1 MQTLRKTTFVSISQ
15 VEATPTSILPT
26 HLVET
31 SATLLLP
38 MSSVMIEPRVS
49 AVFEDM
55 TSSINQLTLQPPLSL
70 AESITTQILSFS
82 KTVPTRATQVPSIAS
97 RDAFMNKEGSSTMLS
112 LLVPTYSESMD
123 TIISP
128 SPTITATGETLLLP
142 LPSSELFL
150 LSETP
155 LLLQTSEL
163 LFDESSLPFPSGLLQ
178 VTTTSMIS
186 NIPAILKQTVSPQP
200 TDIGLTQ
207 SQAIVMSVLPEP
219 SPIIP
224 FPFVS
229 TLFNTPR
236 PSVTSY
242 SGTTLQQTLQL
253 DSSTSLVIKQTTPQP
268 SIPTHVLEES
278 SSLMKLEIQPTIT
291 TTIIRVPVTSS
302 SIVEMT
308 TQLFESV
315 SYSLNSLFPDMTI
328 EMPPKST
335 ISQLFL
341 EKFSLSTTPSTYLPF
356 PTQSISSLPIPG
368 IEPSFSPSLTT
379 SLPLSQFS
387 FLQVEATPTSILPT
401 HLVETSATLLLPMSS
416 VMIEPRVSAVFE
428 DMTSSINQLTLQP
441 PLSLA
446 ESIATQTLLSNQVTN
461 LLQLSVSISTATA
474 RPMTESLPLI
484 SPSSELHPLSESPS
498 LISPGLF
505 EYEGSSTLF
514 PGSLLSNIQP
524 TTLLGLSKTPVPTFS
539 SFPLPPQLF
548 HTSPLEPTST
558 SPPAPS
564 SSSLFEGLASSN
576 NTLMSSSDQVSLS
589 KLLTQNPPRTPV
601 MPTTGVTSVQT
612 EIPPLLNQTNTP
624 FSTQLTAT
632 SSNSAVLIARTSIQ
646 MPTTQLPMLTTHPF
660 LSIFISKSVVQ
671 LISAE
676 VSTSSLSSVDPASVS
691 AQLTITRI
699 HTSFS
704 QSSSRGDTHI
714 PTSVGTIEP
723 TNVLSSTVQVTPSF
737 IRRTSVSAVIS
748 TDIPHMSSSQLMAV
762 PSTTPLV
769 ASPTL
774 VSKTEGP
781 KPISQSP
788 SFTLMTTPGCPQS
801 LQVVYTANHLVDIV
815 LALIVIEH
823 MELVVDRSPR
833 QCRLEQALVKVFDL
847 GLQRLSERSQGTKKR
862 QLQNSGNYTANVSA
876 RM

>member
-1 MQTLRKTTFVSISQ
+1 MRHMQTLSKTTLISISQ
-15 VEATPTSILPT
+15 VEETPTSIRPT
-26 HLVET
+26 PLVES
-31 SATLLLP
+31 SATLLQP
-38 MSSVMIEPRVS
+38 MSSAMIEPQVS

-55 TSSINQLTLQPPLSL
+55 TSSINQLTLQPPLPL

-82 KTVPTRATQVPSIAS
+82 KTVLTRATQVPSMAS
-97 RDAFMNKEGSSTMLS
+97 IDAFMNKEGSSTMLS
-112 LLVPTYSESMD
+112 LLIPITSTYSESMD

-128 SPTITATGETLLLP
+128 SPTITAMGEILLLA
-142 LPSSELFL
+142 LPSSELFH

-163 LFDESSLPFPSGLLQ
+163 MFDKSSLPFPSRLLQ
-178 VTTTSMIS
+178 VTTTSVIS
-186 NIPAILKQTVSPQP
+186 DITAILKQTVSPQP
-200 TDIGLTQ
+200 TDIRLTR
-207 SQAIVMSVLPEP
+207 SQAIVMSVLPES

-229 TLFNTPR
+229 TLFSTPR

-253 DSSTSLVIKQTTPQP
+253 DSSTTLVIKQTTPQP
-268 SIPTHVLEES
+268 STPTRVLEES
-278 SSLMKLEIQPTIT
+278 SSLMKLEIRPTIT
-291 TTIIRVPVTSS
+291 TTITRVPVTSS

-315 SYSLNSLFPDMTI
+315 SYSLNSLFPEVTI

-341 EKFSLSTTPSTYLPF
+341 EKFSLSTTSSTYLSF
-356 PTQSISSLPIPG
+356 PTRSISSLPITG
-368 IEPSFSPSLTT
+368 IEPSFSPSPTT

-387 FLQVEATPTSILPT
+387 FLQVEVTPTSILPT
-401 HLVETSATLLLPMSS
+401 HLVESSATLLLPMSS
-416 VMIEPRVSAVFE
+416 AMIEPQVSAVFE
-428 DMTSSINQLTLQP
+428 DMVSSINQLTLQP
-441 PLSLA
+441 PLPLA
-446 ESIATQTLLSNQVTN
+446 ESITTQILLSNQVTN
-461 LLQLSVSISTATA
+461 LLQISVFISTATA
-474 RPMTESLPLI
+474 RPMTDSLLPL
-484 SPSSELHPLSESPS
+484 PA
-498 LISPGLF
+498 
-505 EYEGSSTLF
+505 
-514 PGSLLSNIQP
+514 
-524 TTLLGLSKTPVPTFS
+524 
-539 SFPLPPQLF
+539 
-548 HTSPLEPTST
+548 ST
-558 SPPAPS
+558 SPPAP

-576 NTLMSSSDQVSLS
+576 NTLMSSSDQVTLS
-589 KLLTQNPPRTPV
+589 NLLTQNPPRTPV
-601 MPTTGVTSVQT
+601 MPTTSVTSVQT
-612 EIPPLLNQTNTP
+612 EIPSLLNQTNTP
-624 FSTQLTAT
+624 FLTQLTAT
-632 SSNSAVLIARTSIQ
+632 SSNSAVSFGRTSIQ

-660 LSIFISKSVVQ
+660 LSVFISKSVVQ

-676 VSTSSLSSVDPASVS
+676 VSTSSLSSIDPASVS

-704 QSSSRGDTHI
+704 QSSSRSDTHL

-723 TNVLSSTVQVTPSF
+723 TNVLNSSVQVTPSL
-737 IRRTSVSAVIS
+737 IRCTSVSAVIS
-748 TDIPHMSSSQLMAV
+748 TDISHMSSSQLMAV

-833 QCRLEQALVKVFDL
+833 QCRLEQALVEEFDL
-847 GLQRLSERSQGTKKR
+847 GLQLLSERSQRKKKR
-862 QLQNSGNYTANVSA
+862 QLQNSGTYAANVSA
-876 RM
+876 KMYIHGQTNAIDCFHQSGAFMYVYKNPICI

>member
-1 MQTLRKTTFVSISQ
+1 MQTLSKTTFVSISQ

-26 HLVET
+26 HLVES

-38 MSSVMIEPRVS
+38 MSSVMIEPQVS

-55 TSSINQLTLQPPLSL
+55 TSSI
-70 AESITTQILSFS
+70 
-82 KTVPTRATQVPSIAS
+82 
-97 RDAFMNKEGSSTMLS
+97 
-112 LLVPTYSESMD
+112 SE
-123 TIISP
+123 
-128 SPTITATGETLLLP
+128 
-142 LPSSELFL
+142 
-150 LSETP
+150 
-155 LLLQTSEL
+155 
-163 LFDESSLPFPSGLLQ
+163 
-178 VTTTSMIS
+178 
-186 NIPAILKQTVSPQP
+186 
-200 TDIGLTQ
+200 
-207 SQAIVMSVLPEP
+207 
-219 SPIIP
+219 
-224 FPFVS
+224 
-229 TLFNTPR
+229 
-236 PSVTSY
+236 
-242 SGTTLQQTLQL
+242 
-253 DSSTSLVIKQTTPQP
+253 
-268 SIPTHVLEES
+268 
-278 SSLMKLEIQPTIT
+278 
-291 TTIIRVPVTSS
+291 
-302 SIVEMT
+302 
-308 TQLFESV
+308 
-315 SYSLNSLFPDMTI
+315 
-328 EMPPKST
+328 
-335 ISQLFL
+335 
-341 EKFSLSTTPSTYLPF
+341 
-356 PTQSISSLPIPG
+356 
-368 IEPSFSPSLTT
+368 
-379 SLPLSQFS
+379 
-387 FLQVEATPTSILPT
+387 
-401 HLVETSATLLLPMSS
+401 
-416 VMIEPRVSAVFE
+416 
-428 DMTSSINQLTLQP
+428 LTLQP

-446 ESIATQTLLSNQVTN
+446 ESIAPQTLFSNQATN

-484 SPSSELHPLSESPS
+484 SPSSELLPLSESPS

-505 EYEGSSTLF
+505 VYEGSSTLF

-548 HTSPLEPTST
+548 HTSPLEPAST
-558 SPPAPS
+558 IPPAPS

-660 LSIFISKSVVQ
+660 LSVFISKSVVQ

-723 TNVLSSTVQVTPSF
+723 TNVLSSTVQVTPSL
-737 IRRTSVSAVIS
+737 IRCTSVSAVIS

-774 VSKTEGP
+774 ISKTEGP

-833 QCRLEQALVKVFDL
+833 QCRLEQALVEVFDL
-847 GLQRLSERSQGTKKR
+847 GLQLLSERSQGTKKR

-876 RM
+876 KMYIHAQTNAVDCFGIIPKCSIHVIIMHAC